1 MGTDDTWGRQR
12 EPTSLEQR
20 TDRQTHKLIQQWA
33 LHAAAQAPA
42 DAPNPATSPW
52 PRSTTVSN
60 HVMTA
65 AAATA
70 TTEEMASSDTD
81 VETLWRFSKTFHN
94 HIALLRTGC
103 SDDGTHNIMLLC

>member
-1 MGTDDTWGRQR
+1 MGTDDTTRHQR

-20 TDRQTHKLIQQWA
+20 TDRQTHKLTQQWA

-42 DAPNPATSPW
+42 DAQNPDMYQW

-60 HVMTA
+60 HAMTA

-81 VETLWRFSKTFHN
+81 VERVWRLSKTSHN

-103 SDDGTHNIMLLC
+103 SDDGTH

>member
-1 MGTDDTWGRQR
+1 MGTDDTTRRQR

-33 LHAAAQAPA
+33 LHAAAQALA

-70 TTEEMASSDTD
+70 TTEEMAPSSDTD
-81 VETLWRFSKTFHN
+81 VDTVWRFSKTFHN
-94 HIALLRTGC
+94 HIALLRTG
-103 SDDGTHNIMLLC
+103 